1 MMNPFALKSKFA
13 LSLILTLTV
22 ALLRPFGFRSGFAS
36 DKRFGDSQ
44 TYVIFIPL
52 VFNTNHSNYYVDSVS
67 GSDANPG
74 TSPAQPW
81 QNLSRLQDTRLAPGS
96 VVHFKRDSVWTG
108 SLLIQDSGQPDNP
121 IVFTT
126 YGSGERPVLL
136 NPGDAN
142 LRTKGILIDAD
153 WVVVEGLLIRDVFH
167 AGIHVL
173 RNSDH
178 NIIRDVEV
186 TQAGFGVL
194 IEGRYNL
201 VTHNDIHDLHM
212 VNNTPGG
219 SDDYGAVGVSIEN
232 SFNEISYNRFVNC
245 LASSYDYGKDGG
257 AVEWWGEADG
267 VSIHHNWAS
276 GNDGFLEVGG
286 GSARN
291 AVVSYNVSVNN
302 RRFAAFQLSGQFASV
317 VDNFRV
323 ENNTIVETPGAE
335 KGWDVFWF
343 SSPPASNSL
352 ILRNN
357 IIYADWFS
365 TVANLPGFTHSQNL
379 YYIGSGTLLNF
390 TLGPGEMIADP
401 SFVGLAV
408 QDFHL
413 LASSPAVNAG
423 QDLGYSSDF
432 EDKPVP
438 VGQVPDLGAFELQ
451 SNP

>member
-1 MMNPFALKSKFA
+1 MMKLFDLQSRFA
-13 LSLILTLTV
+13 LSIILILIV
-22 ALLRPFGFRSGFAS
+22 ALLRPFGFRSVFAFDNRS
-36 DKRFGDSQ
+36 GETQ

-52 VFNTNHSNYYVDSVS
+52 VSNTSHNNYYVDSVS

-81 QNLSRLQDTRLAPGS
+81 RSLAQLQDTRFAPGS

-108 SLLIQDSGQPDNP
+108 SLLIRDSGEQNNP
-121 IVFTT
+121 IVFTA
-126 YGSGERPVLL
+126 YGSGERPVLR
-136 NPGDAN
+136 NPGDADH
-142 LRTKGILIDAD
+142 RTKGVLIDAD

-173 RNSDH
+173 RNSEH
-178 NIIRDVEV
+178 NVIQDVEV

-194 IEGRYNL
+194 IEGQYNL

-212 VNNTPGG
+212 VNNTLGG

-232 SFNEISYNRFVNC
+232 SFNEISYNHFVNC

-257 AVEWWGEADG
+257 AVEWWGVVD
-267 VSIHHNWAS
+267 SIYLHHNWAS

-291 AVVSYNVSVNN
+291 AVVAYNVSVNN

-323 ENNTIVETPGAE
+323 DNNTIVETPGTE

-343 SSPPASNSL
+343 SSPPASNNL

-365 TVANLPGFTHSQNL
+365 TVANLPGFTHSQNM
-379 YYIGSGTLLNF
+379 YYVRSGTLLNF
-390 TLGPGEMIADP
+390 TLDPGEMIADP
-401 SFVGLAV
+401 AFVGLAV

-413 LASSPAVNAG
+413 LASSPAINAG
-423 QDLGYSSDF
+423 NDLGYSSDF

-438 VGQVPDLGAFELQ
+438 VGQAPDLGAFEQ
-451 SNP
+451 QGNP

>member
-1 MMNPFALKSKFA
+1 MMKLFVSQSRFA
-13 LSLILTLTV
+13 LSVILILTL
-22 ALLRPFGFRSGFAS
+22 FKHIGFQSGFAS
-36 DKRFGDSQ
+36 DKRFDENQ
-44 TYVIFIPL
+44 TYVIYIPF
-52 VFNTNHSNYYVDSVS
+52 VSNTNFSNYYVDSVS

-74 TSPAQPW
+74 TSPSQPW
-81 QNLSRLQDTRLAPGS
+81 RSLAQLQDTRFAPGS
-96 VVHFKRDSVWTG
+96 IIHFKRGSVWTG
-108 SLLIQDSGQPDNP
+108 NLLIRDSGQPNNP

-126 YGSGERPVLL
+126 YGSGERPVLR
-136 NPGDAN
+136 NPGDTN
-142 LRTKGILIDAD
+142 HRTKGVLIDAD

-173 RNSDH
+173 RDSEH
-178 NIIRDVEV
+178 NVIRDVEV
-186 TQAGFGVL
+186 TQAGFGIL
-194 IEGRYNL
+194 IEGQHNL
-201 VTHNDIHDLHM
+201 VTHNNIHDLHM

-245 LASSYDYGKDGG
+245 LASSFDYGRDGG
-257 AVEWWGEADG
+257 AVEWSG
-267 VSIHHNWAS
+267 VVDSVSVHHNWAS

-291 AVVSYNVSVNN
+291 AVVAYNVSVNN
-302 RRFAAFQLSGQFASV
+302 RRFASFHLSGQFASV
-317 VDNFRV
+317 VENFRV
-323 ENNTIVETPGAE
+323 DNNTIVETPGAE

-379 YYIGSGTLLNF
+379 YYIGSGTMLNF
-390 TLGPGEMIADP
+390 TLGTGEMIADP
-401 SFVGLAV
+401 AFVGLAV
-408 QDFHL
+408 HDFHL

-423 QDLGYSSDF
+423 QDLGYTNDF

-438 VGQVPDLGAFELQ
+438 VGQAPDLGAFEQ
-451 SNP
+451 QGSP